1 MHDNLSNFRPR
12 GESVR
17 YLVKIL
23 PMSEL
28 PSWNTDPQAFIEDE
42 LARLTA
48 RGEEVV
54 SILPD
59 HDDLMVVLKVSAQ
72 GGAA

>member
-1 MHDNLSNFRPR
+1 MHDNLSNFQPR

-48 RGEEVV
+48 HGEEVV

-59 HDDLMVVLKVSAQ
+59 HDDLLVVLKAPDS
-72 GGAA
+72 GGVA